1 MKGDAYD
8 NGNIRIQIHMDDS
21 HIKRMV
27 IKEDAYEMNRGI
39 KQDIYEV
46 RAWQISV
53 GREQKRKKRRRYGR
67 LCIGGNQGTDQRVQ
81 HVIHR

>member
-46 RAWQISV
+46 RAWQIIC
-53 GREQKRKKRRRYGR
+53 RQRAKKEKKKKIWQIMHRWESRY
-67 LCIGGNQGTDQRVQ
+67 
-81 HVIHR
+81 